1 MFVKD
6 FKAFKLNIVFKLPN
20 LLNPTSPPGMLWLLV
35 LLRSTTLNSAEATS
49 LSQNP
54 VPYPVGFLV
63 GNRNTHKQTL
73 DRVIPYAVEAFN
85 NKSSNGVKLEA
96 VVRHYDEFSLHSL
109 VEASCSL
116 VTNGAVAVISP
127 DGSYNIGTQ
136 ADILGELKIP
146 LISAVATDPH
156 IKRASRKSLMLM
168 SPGDEYQS
176 NAILDLLN
184 FYHWHEVS
192 LVASDTNY
200 GINGVNFFQQLLTLK
215 SGAEFVIRSITFF
228 NAVGHPDTMG
238 FKNTLKNVKRSLSRV
253 IILNCEGRYGR
264 QVLEQANELG
274 LLDEGHVWIVT
285 DGITSS
291 PQSLSFDGYYPSYY
305 EGLIGIYPHIETKSH
320 PYKLFK
326 DKILSAERNLT
337 AVSLAPHVVLTYDA
351 VQIIGAGLE
360 ESGGNVTRQDLKCS
374 STAKWNSGEEFLL
387 SLLER
392 NYDGVTGNMTFTPDG
407 LRKRAA
413 YKIVN
418 FVNPGLFVDVGQ
430 WNSEKGLEM
439 YNDADSSS
447 VQFLGGVT
455 QHPVGV
461 ATELQGIHLKLG
473 ATENRPFAYK
483 LENCTSNDIS
493 CWTGITPDIVAEF
506 SREMNFTYEFVEPSD
521 GEYGYLNPETD
532 KWNGMIG
539 DMLQGKTDMITMD
552 LSVSFERKTHIDFS
566 VAFMDSGI
574 SLVIKGESSKSNSFF
589 FLSPFEV
596 MVWLMILAGFM
607 AMSLIQN
614 LFNKLSPYGEYG
626 QRVHAMQTCKCGRC
640 ANRRRVKVEQN
651 IKLRDHRNVEC
662 MIELAADER
671 RDEMSFYNA
680 LFLNAAGFVG
690 HGAESMPKSPSG
702 RLILL
707 TWWFFVLLIICMYT
721 ATLTAFITLDRIGIT
736 IDNAKQLLQ
745 QQKYSWGM
753 LNHSFVEALLRNNID
768 PDYKKIVD
776 GAVKLANMSESIDRV
791 KQGSFVLFD
800 ETPLISYELMGEC
813 DMFYIGGEIQTF
825 DYAFGLPKSSPYVAL
840 FNTQIIKLREQGYFD
855 ELWKKYDRT
864 PDDLGDCDS
873 HTTGSSTALNLLT
886 LKGLF
891 YFLCFGIASSM
902 IVFFFELIY
911 ATSKDPPDEKHRT
924 FWAKFGRRVKL
935 KIEDVRTEWFSQSY
949 NQLYNV
955 DGEMEVKCEE
965 NGTPPAYNP
974 GNLTVL

>member
-1 MFVKD
+1 LLHSPLLE
-6 FKAFKLNIVFKLPN
+6 AQSQTTPN
-20 LLNPTSPPGMLWLLV
+20 NAAITSKTAE
-35 LLRSTTLNSAEATS
+35 TTPSPQRTT
-49 LSQNP
+49 
-54 VPYPVGFLV
+54 PYSIGFLI

-73 DRVIPYAVEAFN
+73 DRLIPYAIQVFN
-85 NKSSNGVKLEA
+85 NKSSDHVKLEA
-96 VVRHYDEFSLHSL
+96 VVRYYDEYSLHSL
-109 VEASCSL
+109 IEASCSL

-146 LISAVATDPH
+146 LFSAVATDPH
-156 IKRASRKSLMLM
+156 IKHSSRGSLVLM
-168 SPGDEYQS
+168 SPGDEFQS
-176 NAILDLLN
+176 NAILDLLQ

-215 SGAEFVIRSITFF
+215 RGTEFVIKSITFF

-264 QVLEQANELG
+264 MVLEQAHELG
-274 LLDEGHVWIVT
+274 LLDQSHVWIVT

-291 PQSLSFDGYYPSYY
+291 PQALSYNGYYPSYY
-305 EGLIGIYPHIETKSH
+305 EGLIGIYPDIATKSGS
-320 PYKLFK
+320 YRVFK
-326 DKILSAERNLT
+326 DKILAHERNLT
-337 AVSLAPHVVLTYDA
+337 AVSLSPHVVLTYDA
-351 VQIIGAGLE
+351 VQILGAGLE
-360 ESGGNVTRQDLKCS
+360 HSAGSLTRQDLKCS
-374 STAKWNSGEEFLL
+374 STNSWSSGEKFLM
-387 SLLER
+387 SLLEKKHE
-392 NYDGVTGNMTFTPDG
+392 GVIGNVTFTRDA
-407 LRKRAA
+407 LRDEAA

-418 FVNPGLFVDVGQ
+418 FVDPGLFVDVGR
-430 WNSEKGLEM
+430 WTSEGGLTM
-439 YNDADSSS
+439 YNDIDSAS

-455 QHPVGV
+455 EHPVGV
-461 ATELQGIHLKLG
+461 ATELQGLHLKLG

-483 LENCTSNDIS
+483 KENCTTNEIQ
-493 CWTGITPDIVAEF
+493 CWEGITPDIIREF
-506 SREMNFTYEFVEPSD
+506 ASEMNFTYEYVEPPD
-521 GEYGYLNPETD
+521 GEYGYLDRETD

-539 DMLQGKTDMITMD
+539 DMLEGKTDMIAMD

-574 SLVIKGESSKSNSFF
+574 SLVIKGESSKANSFF

-626 QRVHAMQTCKCGRC
+626 QRVHAMQTCRCLRC
-640 ANRRRVKVEQN
+640 ANRRRVKIEQG

-662 MIELAADER
+662 MIALAADER

-745 QQKYSWGM
+745 QHKYSWGM

-776 GAVKLANMSESIDRV
+776 GAEKLPNMSESVRRV
-791 KQGSFVLFD
+791 KQGGFVLLD

-825 DYAFGLPKSSPYVAL
+825 DYAFGLPKSSPYIAL
-840 FNTQIIKLREQGYFD
+840 FNTQIIKLREQGKFD

-864 PDDLGDCDS
+864 PDHSTDCDN

-891 YFLCFGIASSM
+891 YFLCFGIVVSM
-902 IVFFFELIY
+902 LVFFFELIV
-911 ATSKDPPDEKHRT
+911 ATSKDPPDDKHRT
-924 FWAKFGRRVKL
+924 FWAKFAKRVKL
-935 KIEDVRTEWFSQSY
+935 KIEDVRTEWFSQPY
-949 NQLYNV
+949 TKLYKV
-955 DGEMEVKCEE
+955 DADREAVCDE